1 LPGTAGV
8 CVNGHLPR
16 PRDDEDSPTHDAFQP
31 HARTARP
38 DWDDEVHDPEQSS
51 YTSADHGPEPV
62 PDWVITEDA
71 ARQYERGIIK
81 TGKEADVHLVERV
94 LGDRTNLL
102 AAKRYRDLDER
113 AFRQDAKYRKRLG
126 DRRVELAIAQG
137 TRAGLTFRAQ
147 QWLETEFDVLGRLWE
162 AGAAVPYP
170 VQKLGVE
177 LMMEYLGDED
187 EAAPRLVNAVVGRSK
202 AEKAELFDQ
211 LREQLR
217 IMTTLGIV
225 HGDLSPYNL
234 LVWND
239 RLYVID
245 IPQAV
250 DPILQPEGLATLQ
263 RDVENL
269 CKWFVSKGV
278 RDADPVEVY
287 RELLEILRLRS

>member
-1 LPGTAGV
+1 
-8 CVNGHLPR
+8 LPR
-16 PRDDEDSPTHDAFQP
+16 KREDEDSPDHDAFQP
-31 HARTARP
+31 HTRAPRKG
-38 DWDDEVHDPEQSS
+38 WDDEVHDPEQST

-71 ARQYERGIIK
+71 ARQHERGIIK
-81 TGKEADVHLVERV
+81 TGKEADVHLVERI
-94 LGDRTNLL
+94 LGDRHNLL

-113 AFRQDAKYRKRLG
+113 AFRDDAKYRKRLG

-137 TRAGLTFRAQ
+137 TRAGLSFRAQ
-147 QWLETEFDVLGRLWE
+147 LWLETEFESLGRLWE

-187 EAAPRLVNAVVGRSK
+187 EAAPRLVNAVAGRSK
-202 AEKAELFDQ
+202 ASKVDLFEQ

-217 IMTTLGIV
+217 IMTSLGIV

-234 LVWND
+234 LVWDD
-239 RLYVID
+239 RLHVID

-250 DPILQPEGLATLQ
+250 DPIQQPEGLAILQ

-278 RDADPVEVY
+278 RDADPVDVY
-287 RELLEILRLRS
+287 RELLELLRPRS

>member
-1 LPGTAGV
+1 MS
-8 CVNGHLPR
+8 HRLPR
-16 PRDDEDSPTHDAFQP
+16 PRDDEDSPSHDAFQP
-31 HARTARP
+31 HVRTPRP
-38 DWDDEVHDPEQSS
+38 DWDDDVHDPEQSS
-51 YTSADHGPEPV
+51 YTSADPGPEPI
-62 PDWVITEDA
+62 PGWVITEDA
-71 ARQYERGIIK
+71 ARQFERGVIK
-81 TGKEADVHLVERV
+81 TGKEADVHLVERT

-113 AFRQDAKYRKRLG
+113 AFRNDAKYRRRLG
-126 DRRVELAIAQG
+126 DRRADLAMAQG
-137 TRAGLTFRAQ
+137 SRAGLSFRAQ
-147 QWLETEFDVLGRLWE
+147 LWLETEFDALGRLWE

-170 VQKLGVE
+170 VQKLGIE
-177 LMMEYLGDED
+177 LMMEYLGDEE

-202 AEKAELFDQ
+202 AEKADLFAQ

-217 IMTTLGIV
+217 IMTSIGIV

-234 LVWND
+234 LVWDD

-250 DPILQPEGLATLQ
+250 DPILQPEGLGVLQ

-287 RELLEILRLRS
+287 RELLELLRLRS

>member
-1 LPGTAGV
+1 
-8 CVNGHLPR
+8 LPR
-16 PRDDEDSPTHDAFQP
+16 KREDEDSPAHDAFQP
-31 HARTARP
+31 HARTARKA
-38 DWDDEVHDPEQSS
+38 WDDEVHDPEQST

-94 LGDRTNLL
+94 LGDRSHLL

-113 AFRQDAKYRKRLG
+113 AFRDDAKYRKRLG

-137 TRAGLTFRAQ
+137 TRAGLSFRAQ
-147 QWLETEFDVLGRLWE
+147 LWLETEFEALARLWE

-170 VQKLGVE
+170 VQKLGIE
-177 LMMEYLGDED
+177 LMMEYLGDEE
-187 EAAPRLVNAVVGRSK
+187 EAAPRLVNAIAGRSK
-202 AEKAELFDQ
+202 AEKVDLYWQ

-217 IMTTLGIV
+217 IMTGLGIV

-234 LVWND
+234 LVWD
-239 RLYVID
+239 GRLYVID

-250 DPILQPEGLATLQ
+250 DPIQQPEGLAILQ

-278 RDADPVEVY
+278 RDADPVDVY
-287 RELLEILRLRS
+287 RELLELLRPRS